1 MSNSIKVPAASLAR
15 IAALG
20 LGAALLAACGA
31 RVEGTYAG
39 GDDSFLQSI
48 TLKGDG
54 KANVTFMGM
63 TRQGNW
69 EIDGREVTITVGNDT
84 QVLSFDDRGC
94 LVGGGLLGTY
104 CKGDAPEAEADER
117 EQKLAGVYEAGDGRD
132 GIRLDF
138 AGDGEVTVTLRE
150 GGTTGDSA
158 AATYE
163 VNGDRVRIAVAG
175 GESLDL
181 VREGDTLEG
190 QVGYATLRFEK
201 R

>member
-1 MSNSIKVPAASLAR
+1 MSLVRVSR
-15 IAALG
+15 IVALG
-20 LGAALLAACGA
+20 FATVLVGGCGS

-104 CKGDAPEAEADER
+104 CKGDAPEAEAEADER

-150 GGTTGDSA
+150 GGATGDTA
-158 AATYE
+158 AGTYE
-163 VNGDRVRIAVAG
+163 VNGNRVRIAVAG